1 MRRWPRWS
9 FAASAEKRSAK
20 YAPHERERRRAGKCS
35 SRGGGFAYCALDG
48 MRRQLPR
55 APTPVP
61 GLYPARYNLSPAN
74 NSRSYNLHR
83 RSTASART
91 NAFNQNHLRAIGD
104 LANSNLWFGK
114 SCDIARQ
121 QVEPAQPAQPADFA
135 LSETCPAPIYGR
147 AGRVILRGS
156 KRKPHCGRH
165 CRLRTIG
172 DLPGSNLWPGRSC
185 NIARQQKEA
194 ALRPA
199 LPTSHY
205 RRPARLQFMAG
216 QVV

>member
-61 GLYPARYNLSPAN
+61 GLYPARYNLSPTN
-74 NSRSYNLHR
+74 NSRSYN
-83 RSTASART
+83 S
-91 NAFNQNHLRAIGD
+91 
-104 LANSNLWFGK
+104 
-114 SCDIARQ
+114 RQ
-121 QVEPAQPAQPADFA
+121 GMPRQREQTPSIRIISA
-135 LSETCPAPIYGR
+135 LSETCQTSIYGL
-147 AGRVILRGS
+147 ASRVILRGS
-156 KRKPHCGRH
+156 KWNRH
-165 CRLRTIG
+165 SRL
-172 DLPGSNLWPGRSC
+172 S
-185 NIARQQKEA
+185 
-194 ALRPA
+194 

-205 RRPARLQFMAG
+205 RKPARLQFMAG
-216 QVV
+216 QVVWYCAAASGTGTAGTAGQICKR